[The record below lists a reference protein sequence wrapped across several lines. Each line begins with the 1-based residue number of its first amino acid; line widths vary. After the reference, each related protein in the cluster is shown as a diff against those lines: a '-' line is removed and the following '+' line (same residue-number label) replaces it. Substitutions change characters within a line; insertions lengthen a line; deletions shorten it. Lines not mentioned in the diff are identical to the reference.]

1 MHTQNL
7 DGAAGL
13 RLAASVGGPAEG
25 QPIVLLHG
33 GGQTRHAWRHAAADL
48 AGAGRRVI
56 SLDLRGHGDSQWSPQ
71 ADYSF
76 DAFAAD
82 LRAVLATLDEPPAL
96 VGASLGGLTS
106 LLVAGEDPP
115 VALRA
120 LVLVDVVPRLEREG
134 VMQIVRFMLA
144 HADGFANLDEAA
156 AAVAAYL
163 PHRPRPESTAGLRK
177 NLREGDDGRLRWH
190 WDPQLLMGERV
201 PDPEPAIPRFEAAC
215 GRVRVPTLLV
225 RGARSE
231 MVTEAGVQDFLRL
244 IPDAE
249 FVDVREAGHMVAGD
263 DNDAFNAAVEG
274 FLARLP

>member
-1 MHTQNL
+1 MHTEIFL
-7 DGAAGL
+7 GSDGL
-13 RLAASVGGPAEG
+13 KLAASVGGPQHG
-25 QPIVLLHG
+25 QPVVLLHG

-48 AGAGRRVI
+48 ARAGRRVI
-56 SLDLRGHGDSQWSPQ
+56 SLDLRGHGDSQWSTE

-82 LRAVLATLDEPPAL
+82 LRAVLATLDEAPAL

-115 VALRA
+115 IELRA

-144 HADGFANLDEAA
+144 HSDGFASLDEAA
-156 AAVAAYL
+156 DAVAAYL
-163 PHRPRPESTAGLRK
+163 PHRPRPESTAGLGK
-177 NLREGDDGRLRWH
+177 NLREGADGRLRWH
-190 WDPQLLMGERV
+190 WDPKLLLGERV
-201 PDPEPAIPRFEAAC
+201 PDPEPAIPRLEAAC
-215 GRVRVPTLLV
+215 RHVRVPTLLV

-231 MVTEAGVQDFLRL
+231 MVTEAGVQDFLRR
-244 IPDAE
+244 IPKAE

>member
-1 MHTQNL
+1 MHHASFAGQ
-7 DGAAGL
+7 AGL
-13 RLAASVGGPAEG
+13 RLAAGVGGPEDG

-48 AGAGRRVI
+48 ARAGRRVI
-56 SLDLRGHGDSQWSPQ
+56 SLDLRGHGDSAWSAE

-115 VALRA
+115 VELRA

-144 HADGFANLDEAA
+144 HADGFASLDEAA
-156 AAVAAYL
+156 EAVAAYL

-177 NLREGDDGRLRWH
+177 NLREGEDGRLRWH
-190 WDPQLLMGERV
+190 WDPKLLLGERV
-201 PDPEPAIPRFEAAC
+201 PDPEPAIARFEAAC
-215 GRVRVPTLLV
+215 RRVRVPTLLV

-231 MVTEAGVQDFLRL
+231 MVTEAGVRDFLRL
-244 IPDAE
+244 IPAAE